1 MSQRCKKCGERSLM
15 GFTTQCS
22 PTTVTSME
30 DTVNMVNTFNTSTA
44 IESAFETPNVDTSPS
59 TPDFGGFDGGSSGGG
74 GSDGS
79 F

>member
-1 MSQRCKKCGERSLM
+1 MSQRCKKCGERFYGTYHS
-15 GFTTQCS
+15 CS